1 MGNSN
6 SNNNNIKNDKIT
18 KNYFSFVNKILK
30 QKNIKNFSLIDN
42 LKICLNEKNFD
53 QVSNTPVQYFSYE
66 LNEEPTQ
73 FINWLDFIYDYLSK
87 EHSHERYWALQM
99 IEQLDNEDFIYE
111 NKYLSEF
118 FMEEFEIENQ
128 PKCIQIE
135 KIKNEKLNL
144 NNSTLNITQN
154 LGGSFG
160 TTNSGHSSEDIDFA
174 ELKYKTF
181 RQKVK
186 KYIIKF
192 KQHILNKDHPIN
204 RVVQIFEKIWV
215 AYTKVKINL
224 IEQNYNNYNDKN
236 NIKLINKQVNELTY
250 QLQRFVIHL
259 QISLKLFYSRTINYS
274 CFNEEKDELIN
285 IVTTLVFRTGEIYN
299 TIFELYKLSLIP
311 EINNMTNCL
320 QKLIKI
326 TPEELGVSKKFCLD
340 KKTLDYQEEILINEL
355 NKNKNKNKNK
365 SKDIK
370 NDEINTN
377 SERTESR
384 SSINKNLDFRQNE
397 DEIEKNNINTIIALV
412 RENKKKCPKYGDRE
426 MEETKVNLDYEENF
440 NLILANSIKKENEL
454 NNNSD
459 NALLPTN
466 EIKNEDNSSINS
478 YVPKRI
484 PTYSNKLPN
493 INDSIDSSDSID
505 NIDNTNISKDEEYYN
520 KNLIIRTTFLPENEK
535 NLIPTKIEK
544 IFNRVEFIRTKNIEY
559 LSYPYETAI
568 QLLKQIK
575 KYKTPFEKMM
585 IIASISNEIT
595 ECINDFW
602 KNLSNY
608 IDNSLLNLEIDQ
620 LMTIFIYI
628 IIKSQ
633 IYDISVHC
641 KIIKS
646 FTTCITKASMIGYYY
661 STVEASVSYIQ
672 TIDNI
677 NQLIKNKI
685 Q

>member
-99 IEQLDNEDFIYE
+99 IEQLDNEDFLYE

-326 TPEELGVSKKFCLD
+326 TPE
-340 KKTLDYQEEILINEL
+340 
-355 NKNKNKNKNK
+355 
-365 SKDIK
+365 
-370 NDEINTN
+370 
-377 SERTESR
+377 
-384 SSINKNLDFRQNE
+384 
-397 DEIEKNNINTIIALV
+397 
-412 RENKKKCPKYGDRE
+412 
-426 MEETKVNLDYEENF
+426 
-440 NLILANSIKKENEL
+440 
-454 NNNSD
+454 
-459 NALLPTN
+459 
-466 EIKNEDNSSINS
+466 
-478 YVPKRI
+478 
-484 PTYSNKLPN
+484 
-493 INDSIDSSDSID
+493 
-505 NIDNTNISKDEEYYN
+505 
-520 KNLIIRTTFLPENEK
+520 
-535 NLIPTKIEK
+535 
-544 IFNRVEFIRTKNIEY
+544 
-559 LSYPYETAI
+559 
-568 QLLKQIK
+568 
-575 KYKTPFEKMM
+575 
-585 IIASISNEIT
+585 
-595 ECINDFW
+595 
-602 KNLSNY
+602 
-608 IDNSLLNLEIDQ
+608 
-620 LMTIFIYI
+620 
-628 IIKSQ
+628 
-633 IYDISVHC
+633 
-641 KIIKS
+641 
-646 FTTCITKASMIGYYY
+646 
-661 STVEASVSYIQ
+661 
-672 TIDNI
+672 
-677 NQLIKNKI
+677 
-685 Q
+685 